1 MVTRNDGRAPEM
13 GRPVT
18 IETDFVRT
26 ADGSCLICTGNTK
39 VICTASVEENVP
51 PFLRGKGQGW
61 VTAEYAM
68 LPASTGHRKQ
78 RDGVKRD
85 GRGVEISRLIGRSLR
100 QAVDLTALGERTITL
115 DCDVLQADGGT
126 RTAAITGA
134 MVALVCAVSKLLD
147 EGKLLRSPITHQIA
161 AISVGVVDDTPCVDL
176 CYEEDSRAQVD
187 MNIVMNEKG
196 EFVELQGTGEGRSF
210 TQAELNA
217 LLDMGAKGIRALME
231 KQKDSLAESKRHLSA
246 KPTLVVASSNQ
257 HKIRE
262 LQHIFGDYYTVVS
275 MVAAGFNAPIEETAT
290 TFAGNAAIKAET
302 VSAAT
307 GLPTLADDSG
317 LSVEVLDGDPG
328 VYSARYA
335 MMAGEG
341 SGDAANNA
349 LMKVDLNDPSSITA
363 VIPENE
369 KSLLENVTAAGGYFF
384 ASYLQDAQSKVVQYG
399 FDGKPVRD
407 IELPGICTAAGF
419 DGDDEAAEIYYS
431 VSGYTAPATIY
442 KLDVASGESTLFKAP
457 DVNFD
462 PALFTTE
469 QVFYTSKDGTKVPMF
484 ITHRKDLKL
493 DGKNPC
499 YLYAYGG
506 FQINR
511 TPGFRPSAI
520 MFVEQGGVFCEA
532 NLRGGSEY
540 GEAWHKAG
548 MLENKQNVFDDFIAA
563 AEYLIAN
570 KYTSKDKLAIAG
582 GSNGGLLVGACEVQ
596 RPDLYA
602 VCLPAVGVMD
612 MLRYHKFTIGW
623 GWAVEY
629 GSSENEEQ
637 FDYIYKYSPLHN
649 IREGVQYP
657 ATLVTTADHDDRVVP
672 AHSFKFTAQIQH
684 CQAGDA
690 PILIRIESK
699 AGHGA
704 GKPTSKRIDE
714 EADTYA
720 FLFQNIGVPYKP
732 VAK

>member
-1 MVTRNDGRAPEM
+1 MLTRNDGRAPEV

-68 LPASTGHRKQ
+68 LPASTGRRKQ
-78 RDGVKRD
+78 RDGMKRD

-307 GLPTLADDSG
+307 RLPTLADDSG
-317 LSVEVLDGDPG
+317 LSVTGYAIAGLDGLHEWIMYRNRNNLPVSSLCQCFNSTFATVG
-328 VYSARYA
+328 NGNLYYFA
-335 MMAGEG
+335 
-341 SGDAANNA
+341 SGDDMVNSFRNSFRYIGRR
-349 LMKVDLNDPSSITA
+349 KTA
-363 VIPENE
+363 FKRV
-369 KSLLENVTAAGGYFF
+369 
-384 ASYLQDAQSKVVQYG
+384 
-399 FDGKPVRD
+399 
-407 IELPGICTAAGF
+407 
-419 DGDDEAAEIYYS
+419 DGDD
-431 VSGYTAPATIY
+431 
-442 KLDVASGESTLFKAP
+442 
-457 DVNFD
+457 NFFHVQW
-462 PALFTTE
+462 L
-469 QVFYTSKDGTKVPMF
+469 M
-484 ITHRKDLKL
+484 
-493 DGKNPC
+493 NPV
-499 YLYAYGG
+499 Y
-506 FQINR
+506 
-511 TPGFRPSAI
+511 
-520 MFVEQGGVFCEA
+520 
-532 NLRGGSEY
+532 
-540 GEAWHKAG
+540 
-548 MLENKQNVFDDFIAA
+548 
-563 AEYLIAN
+563 
-570 KYTSKDKLAIAG
+570 
-582 GSNGGLLVGACEVQ
+582 
-596 RPDLYA
+596 
-602 VCLPAVGVMD
+602 
-612 MLRYHKFTIGW
+612 RY
-623 GWAVEY
+623 
-629 GSSENEEQ
+629 
-637 FDYIYKYSPLHN
+637 
-649 IREGVQYP
+649 IR
-657 ATLVTTADHDDRVVP
+657 
-672 AHSFKFTAQIQH
+672 
-684 CQAGDA
+684 
-690 PILIRIESK
+690 
-699 AGHGA
+699 
-704 GKPTSKRIDE
+704 
-714 EADTYA
+714 
-720 FLFQNIGVPYKP
+720 
-732 VAK
+732 